1 MSKIQ
6 FAPVAYTRYDASQ
19 TLPAK
24 FERML
29 KSSGLGEKVAGKTVA
44 IKMHVGDNIT
54 FSTIPPVFV
63 RILVSYIKENGG
75 KCFVTD
81 HYVADRH
88 PENRGY
94 TDGILGCPVST
105 PAATSANISTPRTLT
120 SAPSGT
126 SMSPD
131 TSTTQTSSST
141 SPMSRGTAPAD
152 SAAPARI
159 SRWAA

>member
-1 MSKIQ
+1 MA
-6 FAPVAYTRYDASQ
+6 FTRYEASQ

-63 RILVSYIKENGG
+63 RILVAYIKENGG
-75 KCFVTD
+75 KCFITD

-94 TDGILGCPVST
+94 TDGILGCPVIDACGFFGKYFYTKEVDYRSFKHVDI
-105 PAATSANISTPRTLT
+105 AGHIHDADFLIDFSHVKGHGACGLGGACKNIAMGL
-120 SAPSGT
+120 
-126 SMSPD
+126 
-131 TSTTQTSSST
+131 
-141 SPMSRGTAPAD
+141 
-152 SAAPARI
+152 
-159 SRWAA
+159 